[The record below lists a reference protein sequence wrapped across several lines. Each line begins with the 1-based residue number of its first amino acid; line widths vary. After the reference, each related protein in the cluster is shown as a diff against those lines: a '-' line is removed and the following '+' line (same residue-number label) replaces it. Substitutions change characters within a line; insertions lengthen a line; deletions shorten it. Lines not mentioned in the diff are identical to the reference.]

1 MSSGSRSICLS
12 CHYPGTSGCRVLR
25 VLPGSQ
31 HPQGFTLLEVII
43 VLTIL
48 TFAISMVVP
57 RIGAGWK
64 RMEEREFVQD
74 LLHTLK
80 RGRIRALSSGE
91 ITLFRIRGAERAYG
105 LDLPPSQFIP
115 EDVDIYADNLEKDI
129 RTGDRIITF
138 YPDGSI
144 AGSDIK
150 IVFSRQRA
158 YLIVINPIAG
168 TIRLTRM

>member
-1 MSSGSRSICLS
+1 MSCGSPSVRVSRQ
-12 CHYPGTSGCRVLR
+12 YPGTSCFRNLR
-25 VLPGSQ
+25 VVPGAQ

-43 VLTIL
+43 VLIIL

-64 RMEEREFVQD
+64 RMEEREFVQN

-80 RGRIRALSSGE
+80 RGRVRALSSGE
-91 ITLFRIRGAERAYG
+91 ITLFRIRGAERVYG

-115 EDVDIYADNLEKDI
+115 ENVDVYADNLEKDM
-129 RTGDRIITF
+129 RTGDRIISF

-144 AGSDIK
+144 SGSDIK
-150 IVFSRQRA
+150 IVFNQQRA
-158 YLIVINPIAG
+158 YLILINPIAG